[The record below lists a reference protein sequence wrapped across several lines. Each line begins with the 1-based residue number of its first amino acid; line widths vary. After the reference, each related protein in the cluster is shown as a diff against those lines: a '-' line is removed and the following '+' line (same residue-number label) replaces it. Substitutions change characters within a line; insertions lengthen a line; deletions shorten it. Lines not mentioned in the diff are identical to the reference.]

1 MTCICSIHAHAC
13 SCMWMSMCVWVY
25 KHTYDR
31 VPVCRQP
38 WVLAF
43 HLVWSMVTCL
53 WSLCTRDWLV
63 LGRIGFS
70 CLHVPSQGGCTGITS
85 VWFTVQLY
93 GGTRGSKLCSLALVW
108 WQVLCCPS
116 SSAPNRYLSNM
127 LSIPCSKCLQLGVSH
142 WGFFF
147 SLSFKIF
154 AYARF

>member
-1 MTCICSIHAHAC
+1 MSGYLPSIQTCVQQVLNIYWQQSQVLVCVCVACICSIHAHAC

-31 VPVCRQP
+31 VPVWRQP

-43 HLVWSMVTCL
+43 HLVWSVVTCL

-85 VWFTVQLY
+85 VWFTVQLH
-93 GGTRGSKLCSLALVW
+93 GGARGSKLRSLALVW
-108 WQVLCCPS
+108 WQVLCLLPIL
-116 SSAPNRYLSNM
+116 LS
-127 LSIPCSKCLQLGVSH
+127 P
-142 WGFFF
+142 
-147 SLSFKIF
+147 
-154 AYARF
+154 